1 MQQNGNGQLRVGPHA
16 VFTLDASGR
25 CTHSTGPALTY
36 MGLRPGELVG
46 TDLFELYRDD
56 PFNVAALRRV
66 LAGESFNVE
75 REFHGR
81 VLSTYFEPARDVDG
95 AVTGALGVTTDITEQ
110 RRIEGQLREAR
121 ERASLLAD
129 ISEALSRELLD
140 PKALLRTTV
149 RSVTDALA
157 DLGLVWIVTHGERHL
172 TPGAAWR
179 SHPKPGR
186 SNDTWLPPSAE
197 RSALLDVSVL
207 ETVSGARHYGPDSAD
222 VTGFLFTAE
231 RCGAT
236 TGLRL
241 PLRSRGRLLGVLD
254 LARGPSRDGF
264 TEEETHL
271 LTEIAERCAL
281 ALDHALLL
289 EAHREAREELVKFEA
304 LAEASDNLIG
314 ITDTEDRP
322 VYTNPR
328 VRVSGIGISGNIWE
342 MADGAQVA
350 ETVRDAMR
358 QGLDAADR
366 WSGDVTAVA
375 GGSPLTLNLAA
386 FRLFHP
392 DTGAPLGTAWIGQD
406 VTELRATEAALRAA
420 NSDLMRFKALVDA
433 SPDFI
438 AIATTDGTVQYLN
451 PGGRKLIGTGPDV
464 DVTST
469 RIGDYATSEGLA
481 GFEQRVMPEVLA
493 HGHWEGESTLRD
505 HRGGPPIRVATST
518 FLVKDAETHEP
529 FALATVQRDITDRLV
544 AETSLREL
552 AEQRQALLTR
562 LVDAQEAERT
572 RIAADVHDD
581 QVQVCAAVDLRLGLL
596 RRQVRERAP
605 ELVGGLDVLQA
616 TVSGATG
623 RLRALLFDLEPPD
636 LERGLTAALYRAA
649 DEIFEGTEIRWDVR
663 GDQEPDEPDT
673 TRTIAYRI
681 AKEAMINARKH
692 AEAAHVAITVAGRE
706 GGLEV
711 CVADDGVG
719 LGFEPVDPS
728 PGHRGLVGMQ
738 DRAAV
743 AGGECT
749 VSTGEA
755 GGTVVTVW
763 LPGPPPSAAPDG

>member
-1 MQQNGNGQLRVGPHA
+1 MQQDDNGQLRVGPHA
-16 VFTLDASGR
+16 VFALDTSGR
-25 CTHSTGPALTY
+25 CTHSTGPALAY
-36 MGLRPGELVG
+36 MGLRPGQLVG

-75 REFHGR
+75 REFQGR
-81 VLSTYFEPARDVDG
+81 LLSTYFEPARDIDG
-95 AVTGALGVTTDITEQ
+95 LVTGGLGVTTDITEQ

-129 ISEALSRELLD
+129 VSAALSRELLD
-140 PKALLRTTV
+140 PEALLRTAV

-157 DLGLVWIVTHGERHL
+157 DLGLVWVRAKDERYL
-172 TPGAAWR
+172 APGAAWR
-179 SHPKPGR
+179 SQAEAGR
-186 SNDTWLPPSAE
+186 SNDTWLPSSGE

-207 ETVSGARHYGPDSAD
+207 EAMSGPRLYGLDAAES
-222 VTGFLFTAE
+222 GFLFTAE

-236 TGLRL
+236 SGLRV
-241 PLRSRGRLLGVLD
+241 PLRSRGTLLGVLD
-254 LARGPSRDGF
+254 LARGSAWDTF
-264 TEEETHL
+264 TEQETDL
-271 LTEIAERCAL
+271 VTEIAERCAL

-314 ITDTEDRP
+314 ISDIEDRL

-328 VRVSGIGISGNIWE
+328 VRASGLDLAGGVWDTVEVASV
-342 MADGAQVA
+342 DG
-350 ETVRDAMR
+350 TVQDAMR
-358 QGLDAADR
+358 RGLESAGR

-375 GGSPLTLNLAA
+375 AGSSLTVNLAA

-406 VTELRATEAALRAA
+406 VTELRATEAALRGA

-451 PGGRKLIGTGPDV
+451 PGGRMLIGTAPGV

-469 RIGDYATSEGLA
+469 KIGDYATPEGPVS
-481 GFEQRVMPEVLA
+481 FDEQVMPEVFA
-493 HGHWEGESTLRD
+493 RGHWEGESTLRN

-529 FALATVQRDITDRLV
+529 FALATVQRDITDRLA
-544 AETSLREL
+544 AETALRGL

-562 LVDAQEAERT
+562 LVDAQDAERT

-605 ELVGGLDVLQA
+605 ELLEGLDVLQA

-636 LERGLTAALYRAA
+636 LEQGLAAALYRAA
-649 DEIFEGTEIRWDVR
+649 EEIFESTEIRWNVL
-663 GDQEPDEPDT
+663 GDQEPDVPDT

-692 AEAAHVAITVAGRE
+692 AGASHVGITVAGRE

-711 CVADDGVG
+711 SIDDDGVG
-719 LGFEPVDPS
+719 LGSEPMDPS
-728 PGHRGLVGMQ
+728 PGHRGLLNMQ
-738 DRAAV
+738 DRATV
-743 AGGECT
+743 AGGRCT
-749 VSTGEA
+749 VHSGEV

-763 LPGPPPSAAPDG
+763 LPGPPPAAASDS